1 LTGTAP
7 CAFFADVPRFRFIF
21 ALLLATLWLPAT
33 LHCQIEAAGLEI
45 IFVCHDHDH
54 DTAHDQVVPVSSADH
69 CAEDACHTL
78 EGVALKAFAP
88 AKLVGDATLFV
99 MALLPAPPGT
109 PTSGVSPE
117 RSDAPQELS
126 RCWQFTTRAAP
137 PSRAP
142 TASV

>member
-1 LTGTAP
+1 MTRAAP
-7 CAFFADVPRFRFIF
+7 CAFFADVTRLRFIF

-33 LHCQIEAAGLEI
+33 LHCQLEAAGLEI

-54 DTAHDQVVPVSSADH
+54 DTAHDQVAPVSSADH
-69 CAEDACHTL
+69 CADDACHAL
-78 EGVALKAFAP
+78 EGAALKAFTSV
-88 AKLVGDATLFV
+88 KLVGDATLFV
-99 MALLPAPPGT
+99 LAHLPVPPET
-109 PTSGVSPE
+109 PAAGLSPE